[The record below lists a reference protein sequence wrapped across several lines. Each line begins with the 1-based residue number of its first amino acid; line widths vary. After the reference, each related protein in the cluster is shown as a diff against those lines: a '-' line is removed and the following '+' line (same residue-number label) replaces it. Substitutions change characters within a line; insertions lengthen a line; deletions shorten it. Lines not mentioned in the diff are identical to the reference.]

1 MVALRLVD
9 GKGRQIVIRS
19 PALVCP
25 AGIVTEG
32 GTLSPSCFD
41 LCARVCLSGASSDR
55 CSLRRCPHD

>member
-25 AGIVTEG
+25 TGIVTEG

-55 CSLRRCPHD
+55 